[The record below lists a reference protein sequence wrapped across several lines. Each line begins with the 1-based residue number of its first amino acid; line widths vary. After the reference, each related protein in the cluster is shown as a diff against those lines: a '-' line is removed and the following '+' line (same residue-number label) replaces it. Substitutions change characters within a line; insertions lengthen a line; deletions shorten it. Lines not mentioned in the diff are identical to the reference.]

1 MNINYKNIT
10 TIAIGLGLLLAI
22 TDASASD
29 LTALET
35 EIGRVKAFF
44 TGSFFKTGMATG
56 TVVGIIRAI
65 HQGNIGL
72 GMITA
77 GIGIGGFS
85 LLSWIT
91 H

>member
-1 MNINYKNIT
+1 MNINYKHIT
-10 TIAIGLGLLLAI
+10 IVAIGLGGLLAV
-22 TDASASD
+22 TEASASD

-35 EIGRVKAFF
+35 EITRVKTFF

-72 GMITA
+72 GMVTA
-77 GIGIGGFS
+77 GIGVGGFS